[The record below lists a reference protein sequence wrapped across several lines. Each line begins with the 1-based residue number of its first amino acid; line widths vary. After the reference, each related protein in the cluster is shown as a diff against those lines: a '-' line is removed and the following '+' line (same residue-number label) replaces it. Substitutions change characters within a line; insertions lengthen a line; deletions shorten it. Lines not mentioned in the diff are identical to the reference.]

1 MANRWETMEIVT
13 DFIWGGGGS
22 KIIGDGD
29 CSHEIKSIF
38 AAAAKSHQSCPILCD
53 RIDGSPPGSA
63 VPGPCPILCNPMD
76 CNPPGSS
83 VHEILQAGILESV
96 AMPSSKGSS

>member
-1 MANRWETMEIVT
+1 MVFPVVMYGCESWTITKYV
-13 DFIWGGGGS
+13 
-22 KIIGDGD
+22 
-29 CSHEIKSIF
+29 C
-38 AAAAKSHQSCPILCD
+38 AKLLQLCLT
-53 RIDGSPPGSA
+53 
-63 VPGPCPILCNPMD
+63 LCNPMD